1 MLEISGRLSGR
12 VPNISGRANGPLNGQ
27 LNGGVGGRSSSEPA
41 THRPSHYRGC
51 LGGRKWRLRKARV
64 NGILSVERTRG
75 AAATCTHYHLGPA
88 LRSASVTILGA
99 PVGRHA
105 CVENISGRRSLWAL
119 EIPGVTHIMLVRGM
133 QASVLTRLKRP
144 RADQA
149 NEIWPPHTRVL
160 GLLLTITPT
169 ITRLKRSRADQAND
183 IWPPHI
189 RVLGLL
195 LGFKKE

>member
-1 MLEISGRLSGR
+1 M
-12 VPNISGRANGPLNGQ
+12 A
-27 LNGGVGGRSSSEPA
+27 VGGGKSIEG
-41 THRPSHYRGC
+41 TL
-51 LGGRKWRLRKARV
+51 LGGRKWRVRKALV

-133 QASVLTRLKRP
+133 QASVLKRVPESGLGVSLATISTIGWRRPRANQANNFWPCHARVLGLLLTITPTITRLKRP

-149 NEIWPPHTRVL
+149 NEIWPPH
-160 GLLLTITPT
+160 
-169 ITRLKRSRADQAND
+169 
-183 IWPPHI
+183 I

-195 LGFKKE
+195 LGLKI

>member
-1 MLEISGRLSGR
+1 MLKNNGRLNGR
-12 VPNISGRANGPLNGQ
+12 APNINGRANGPLNGQ
-27 LNGGVGGRSSSEPA
+27 LNRGVGGRSSSEPA

-51 LGGRKWRLRKARV
+51 LGGRKWRVRKARV

-133 QASVLTRLKRP
+133 QASVLKRVPESGLGVSLATISTIGLRRP
-144 RADQA
+144 RANQA
-149 NEIWPPHTRVL
+149 NQLWPCHARVL
-160 GLLLTITPT
+160 GL
-169 ITRLKRSRADQAND
+169 
-183 IWPPHI
+183 
-189 RVLGLL
+189 
-195 LGFKKE
+195 